1 MKTRD
6 FARTQYE
13 ALCRGEEVN
22 VVSVGYDMI
31 SYIRENPMATFDNFS
46 KVFPDATRE
55 QYRKACNLA

>member
-1 MKTRD
+1 MRTRH
-6 FARTQYE
+6 FARTQHE

-31 SYIRENPMATFDNFS
+31 IYIRENPMTTFETFS
-46 KVFPDATRE
+46 KEFPDATSE